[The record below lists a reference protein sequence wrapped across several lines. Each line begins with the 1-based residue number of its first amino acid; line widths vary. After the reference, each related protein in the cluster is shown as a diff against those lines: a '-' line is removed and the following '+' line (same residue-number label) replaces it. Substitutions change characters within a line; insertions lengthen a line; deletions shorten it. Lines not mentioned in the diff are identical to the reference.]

1 MTRTAAPSLGPMA
14 QLMAPT
20 DLPFVVMEAR
30 ERPMHVGGLQL
41 FTSPPDADR
50 DYLRGIYE
58 AAIASEDE
66 LHPLLAR
73 RPGRTP
79 LIGRY
84 QWEVDR
90 NIDLSYHVR
99 HTGLPRP
106 GRIRELLEV
115 VGRLHGTLLDRNRP
129 LWEAHL
135 IEGLDDGRFAL
146 YTKVHHALLDGVS
159 AMRLL
164 SDALSTDPDER
175 DMPPPWAARTRV
187 REARGETDVT
197 GSAPPGLEDLVA
209 GAISG
214 AAGLARFGF
223 DALAVTGRLAE
234 SIRDGLAEDAAVLP
248 YQAPAT
254 MLNVPITGARR
265 FAAESW
271 SLERV
276 KAAGKRL
283 GGTLNDAVLA
293 MCGGAL
299 RRYLADLNALPDTPL
314 IAMVPVSLR
323 GEGDPAGGNSVGVI
337 LANLA
342 THTDSGAERFGLVK
356 ASMDAGKA
364 RFEGLS
370 PVQVMALSS
379 PAFLPMATGPL
390 FRFDGFRRPP
400 YNVTVSNVPGPRETR
415 YWNGARM
422 DGSYPVSIPMDG
434 QALNITLSSYDGSL
448 DFGLIGDRNA
458 VPHLQRL
465 LDHLEDSLVEL
476 EAA

>member
-1 MTRTAAPSLGPMA
+1 MA
-14 QLMAPT
+14 LMDPT

-41 FTSPPDADR
+41 FTTPEGADW
-50 DYLRGIYE
+50 DYVRGVYE
-58 AAIASEDE
+58 SALADPAE
-66 LHPLLAR
+66 LHPLLSR
-73 RPGRTP
+73 RPGKTP
-79 LIGRY
+79 IVGRLR
-84 QWEVDR
+84 WEVDEK
-90 NIDLSYHVR
+90 IDLSYHVR
-99 HTGLPRP
+99 HSGLARP

-129 LWEAHL
+129 LWEVHL
-135 IEGLDDGRFAL
+135 IEGLDDGRFAV
-146 YTKVHHALLDGVS
+146 YTKIHHALVDGVS
-159 AMRLL
+159 AMRML

-187 REARGETDVT
+187 RQAKEQAKTHDDGGSPLEA
-197 GSAPPGLEDLVA
+197 A
-209 GAISG
+209 
-214 AAGLARFGF
+214 AAGLLNVASSVGRFGF
-223 DALAVTGRLAE
+223 DLAATAGRFTD
-234 SIRDGLAEDAAVLP
+234 SIRDGLDDHASVLP
-248 YQAPAT
+248 YQAPET

-271 SLERV
+271 DLERIRS
-276 KAAGKRL
+276 AGKRL

-299 RRYLADLNALPDTPL
+299 RRYLVTQDALPDTPL

-323 GEGDPAGGNSVGVI
+323 TADDTSGGNAVGVI

-342 THTDSGAERFGLVK
+342 THTASGAERFELVK
-356 ASMDAGKA
+356 SSMDAGKA

-370 PVQVMALSS
+370 QGQIMALSAIS
-379 PAFLPMATGPL
+379 FIPMATSPL
-390 FRFDGFRRPP
+390 FRFDSFRRPP
-400 YNVTVSNVPGPRETR
+400 YNITISNVPGPRETR

-434 QALNITLSSYDGSL
+434 QALNITLSSYDGSI

-458 VPHLQRL
+458 VPHLQNL
-465 LDHLEDSLVEL
+465 LEHLEESLVEL
-476 EAA
+476 EET

>member
-1 MTRTAAPSLGPMA
+1 MA
-14 QLMAPT
+14 TLMDPT

-41 FTSPPDADR
+41 FTTPDGADW
-50 DYLRGIYE
+50 DYLRSIYE
-58 AAIASEDE
+58 SALADPHE
-66 LHPLLAR
+66 LHPLLSR
-73 RPGRTP
+73 RPGTTP
-79 LIGRY
+79 VIGRL

-99 HTGLPRP
+99 HTGLARP

-135 IEGLDDGRFAL
+135 IEGLDDGRFAV
-146 YTKVHHALLDGVS
+146 YTKVHHALVDGVS

-164 SDALSTDPDER
+164 SEALSTDPDER
-175 DMPPPWAARTRV
+175 DMPPPWASRTRV
-187 REARGETDVT
+187 REAKAEEVGGSRG
-197 GSAPPGLEDLVA
+197 GPMSWQDLAA
-209 GAISG
+209 GAING
-214 AAGLARFGF
+214 AAGLARAGY
-223 DALAVTGRLAE
+223 DAAALGGRLTD
-234 SIRDGLAEDAAVLP
+234 SIRHGLAEHASVLP

-254 MLNVPITGARR
+254 MLNVPITGGRR
-265 FAAESW
+265 FAAQSW
-271 SLERV
+271 SLDRV
-276 KAAGKRL
+276 KAAGTRL

-299 RRYLADLNALPDTPL
+299 RRYLAANDALPDTPL

-323 GEGDPAGGNSVGVI
+323 AEGDTSIGSPVGGNAVGVI

-342 THTDSGAERFGLVK
+342 THVDSGAERFAQVK

-364 RFEGLS
+364 RFDGLS
-370 PVQVMALSS
+370 PGQIMALSS
-379 PAFLPMATGPL
+379 LAFLPMATGPL
-390 FRFDGFRRPP
+390 FRFESFRRPP
-400 YNVTVSNVPGPRETR
+400 YNITISNVPGPKETR

-458 VPHLQRL
+458 VPSLQNL
-465 LDHLEDSLVEL
+465 LDHLEESLVEL
-476 EAA
+476 EAV

>member
-1 MTRTAAPSLGPMA
+1 MA
-14 QLMAPT
+14 LMDPT

-41 FTSPPDADR
+41 FTTPDGADW
-50 DYLRGIYE
+50 DYLRNIYE
-58 AAIASEDE
+58 AALTDPHE
-66 LHPLLAR
+66 LHPLLCR

-79 LIGRY
+79 LIGRV
-84 QWEVDR
+84 QWEVDHR
-90 NIDLSYHVR
+90 IDLGYHVR
-99 HTGLPRP
+99 HTGLARP

-135 IEGLDDGRFAL
+135 IEGLDDGRFAV
-146 YTKVHHALLDGVS
+146 YTKIHHALVDGVS
-159 AMRLL
+159 AMRML
-164 SDALSTDPDER
+164 SDSLSTDPDER
-175 DMPPPWAARTRV
+175 DMPPPWAARSRT
-187 REARGETDVT
+187 REA
-197 GSAPPGLEDLVA
+197 GSGSGSGSGPGSGIPGWQDLAA
-209 GAISG
+209 GALN
-214 AAGLARFGF
+214 AASSLGRFGF
-223 DALAVTGRLAE
+223 DLAATGGRFTDT
-234 SIRDGLAEDAAVLP
+234 IRDGLDHHASVLP
-248 YQAPAT
+248 YQAPQT

-265 FAAESW
+265 FAAQSW
-271 SLERV
+271 DLGRV
-276 KAAGKRL
+276 RAAGKHL

-299 RRYLADLNALPDTPL
+299 RRYLASQHALPDTPL

-323 GEGDPAGGNSVGVI
+323 TADDRSGGNAVGVI

-342 THTDSGAERFGLVK
+342 THTDSGAERFALVK

-370 PVQVMALSS
+370 QGQIMALSAIS
-379 PAFLPMATGPL
+379 FLPMATGPL
-390 FRFDGFRRPP
+390 FRFDSFRRPP
-400 YNVTVSNVPGPRETR
+400 YNITISNVPGPPETR

-458 VPHLQRL
+458 VPHLQNL
-465 LDHLEDSLVEL
+465 LEHLEESLVEL
-476 EAA
+476 EEA

>member
-1 MTRTAAPSLGPMA
+1 MA
-14 QLMAPT
+14 VMDPT

-41 FTSPPDADR
+41 FTTPDGADW
-50 DYLRGIYE
+50 DYVRGIYE
-58 AAIASEDE
+58 SALADPAE
-66 LHPLLAR
+66 LHPLLSR

-79 LIGRY
+79 IIGRL
-84 QWEVDR
+84 QWEVDER
-90 NIDLSYHVR
+90 IDLSYHVR
-99 HTGLPRP
+99 HSGLARP

-135 IEGLDDGRFAL
+135 IEGLDDGRFAV
-146 YTKVHHALLDGVS
+146 YTKIHHALVDGVS
-159 AMRLL
+159 AMRML

-175 DMPPPWAARTRV
+175 DMPPPWAARSRV
-187 REARGETDVT
+187 RAAKTDA
-197 GSAPPGLEDLVA
+197 GSSAPGGSPFETA
-209 GAISG
+209 
-214 AAGLARFGF
+214 AAGILNTASSIGRLGF
-223 DALAVTGRLAE
+223 DLAATAGRFTD
-234 SIRDGLAEDAAVLP
+234 SIRDGLDDHASVLP
-248 YQAPAT
+248 YQAPET

-271 SLERV
+271 DLERIRS
-276 KAAGKRL
+276 AGKRL

-299 RRYLADLNALPDTPL
+299 RRYLVDQEALPETPL

-323 GEGDPAGGNSVGVI
+323 AADDASGGNAVGVI

-342 THTDSGAERFGLVK
+342 THTSSGAERFELVK

-370 PVQVMALSS
+370 QGQIMALSAIS
-379 PAFLPMATGPL
+379 FIPMATGPL
-390 FRFDGFRRPP
+390 FRFDSFRRPP
-400 YNVTVSNVPGPRETR
+400 YNITISNVPGPKETR

-434 QALNITLSSYDGSL
+434 QALNITLSSYDGSI

-458 VPHLQRL
+458 VPHLQNL
-465 LDHLEDSLVEL
+465 LEHLEESLVEL
-476 EAA
+476 EEA

>member
-1 MTRTAAPSLGPMA
+1 MA
-14 QLMAPT
+14 LMDPT

-41 FTSPPDADR
+41 FTTPDGADW
-50 DYLRGIYE
+50 DYVRGIYE
-58 AAIASEDE
+58 SALADPSE
-66 LHPLLAR
+66 LHPLLCR
-73 RPGRTP
+73 RPGKTP
-79 LIGRY
+79 IVGRL
-84 QWEVDR
+84 QWEVDDK
-90 NIDLSYHVR
+90 IDLGYHVR
-99 HTGLPRP
+99 HSGLARP

-135 IEGLDDGRFAL
+135 IEGLDDGRFAV
-146 YTKVHHALLDGVS
+146 YTKIHHALVDGVS
-159 AMRLL
+159 AMRML

-175 DMPPPWAARTRV
+175 DMPPPWAARSRV
-187 REARGETDVT
+187 RQTKAESGTT
-197 GSAPPGLEDLVA
+197 GGASGNPLELA
-209 GAISG
+209 
-214 AAGLARFGF
+214 AAGLLNAASSIGRLGF
-223 DALAVTGRLAE
+223 DLAATAGRFTD
-234 SIRDGLAEDAAVLP
+234 SIRDGLDHHAAVLP
-248 YQAPAT
+248 YQAPES

-271 SLERV
+271 DLERV
-276 KAAGKRL
+276 RAAGKRL

-299 RRYLADLNALPDTPL
+299 RRYLLTQDALPDAPL

-323 GEGDPAGGNSVGVI
+323 KADDTAGGNAVGVI
-337 LANLA
+337 LANLG
-342 THTDSGAERFGLVK
+342 THADSGAERFELVK

-370 PVQVMALSS
+370 QGQIMALSAIS
-379 PAFLPMATGPL
+379 FVPMATGPL
-390 FRFDGFRRPP
+390 FRFDSFRRPP
-400 YNVTVSNVPGPRETR
+400 YNITISNVPGPAETR

-458 VPHLQRL
+458 VPHLQNL
-465 LDHLEDSLVEL
+465 LDHLEESLVEL
-476 EAA
+476 EEA

>member
-1 MTRTAAPSLGPMA
+1 MA
-14 QLMAPT
+14 LMDPT

-41 FTSPPDADR
+41 FTTPEGADW
-50 DYLRGIYE
+50 DYVRGIYE
-58 AAIASEDE
+58 SALEDPTE
-66 LHPLLAR
+66 LHPLLSR

-79 LIGRY
+79 IVGRL
-84 QWEVDR
+84 QWEVDQH
-90 NIDLSYHVR
+90 IDLSYHVR
-99 HTGLPRP
+99 HSGLARP

-135 IEGLDDGRFAL
+135 IEGLDDGRFAV
-146 YTKVHHALLDGVS
+146 YTKIHHALVDGVS
-159 AMRLL
+159 AMRML

-175 DMPPPWAARTRV
+175 DMPPPWAARSRV
-187 REARGETDVT
+187 RAAKAVPTASTT
-197 GSAPPGLEDLVA
+197 GANPLEHA
-209 GAISG
+209 
-214 AAGLARFGF
+214 AAGLLNAASSIGRLGF
-223 DALAVTGRLAE
+223 DLAATAGRFTDT
-234 SIRDGLAEDAAVLP
+234 IRDGLDDHAALLP
-248 YQAPAT
+248 YQAPKT

-271 SLERV
+271 DLERIS
-276 KAAGKRL
+276 AAGRRL
-283 GGTLNDAVLA
+283 DGTLNDAVLA

-299 RRYLADLNALPDTPL
+299 RRYLADQDALPDDPL

-323 GEGDPAGGNSVGVI
+323 AADDSSGGNSVGVI

-342 THTDSGAERFGLVK
+342 THTASGAERFELVK

-364 RFEGLS
+364 RFDGLS
-370 PVQVMALSS
+370 QGQIMALSAI
-379 PAFLPMATGPL
+379 PFVPMATGPL
-390 FRFDGFRRPP
+390 FRFDSFRRPP
-400 YNVTVSNVPGPRETR
+400 YNITISNVPGPKETR

-434 QALNITLSSYDGSL
+434 QALNITLSSYDGSI

-458 VPHLQRL
+458 VPHLQNL
-465 LDHLEDSLVEL
+465 LEHLEESLVEL
-476 EAA
+476 EEA

>member
-1 MTRTAAPSLGPMA
+1 MA
-14 QLMAPT
+14 KLMDPT

-41 FTSPPDADR
+41 YTAPPGAGP
-50 DYLRGIYE
+50 DYLRDVYE
-58 AAIASEDE
+58 SAIADETE
-66 LHPLLAR
+66 LHPLLCR
-73 RPGRTP
+73 KPGTKP
-79 LIGRY
+79 VIGRL
-84 QWEVDR
+84 QWEEDHR
-90 NIDLSYHVR
+90 IDLSYHVR

-135 IEGLDDGRFAL
+135 IEGLDDGRFAV

-159 AMRLL
+159 AMKLL
-164 SDALSTDPDER
+164 SDALSSDPDER
-175 DMPPPWAARTRV
+175 DMPPPWAARSRI
-187 REARGETDVT
+187 RRNRGPQPSPDR
-197 GSAPPGLEDLVA
+197 GLPGVEDLVA

-214 AAGLARFGF
+214 AAGLARFGY
-223 DALAVTGRLAE
+223 DALAVSGRLAD
-234 SIRDGLAEDAAVLP
+234 SIRHGLAEEAAVLP
-248 YQAPAT
+248 YQAPAS

-265 FAAESW
+265 FAADSW

-276 KAAGKRL
+276 REAGRRL

-299 RRYLADLNALPDTPL
+299 RMYMQDLDALPEAPL

-323 GEGDPAGGNSVGVI
+323 TETQEAGGTSVGVI
-337 LANLA
+337 LANLG
-342 THTDSGAERFGLVK
+342 THTASAAERFALVK
-356 ASMDAGKA
+356 ASMDTGKA
-364 RFEGLS
+364 RFEGLT

-379 PAFLPMATGPL
+379 PAFIPMATGPL
-390 FRFDGFRRPP
+390 FRFDGFRRAP
-400 YNVTVSNVPGPRETR
+400 YNLTISNVPGPKETR

-458 VPHLQRL
+458 VPSLQNL
-465 LDHLEDSLVEL
+465 LEHLEESLTEL
-476 EAA
+476 EEA

>member
-1 MTRTAAPSLGPMA
+1 MA
-14 QLMAPT
+14 LMDPT

-41 FTSPPDADR
+41 FTTPDGADW

-58 AAIASEDE
+58 SALEDPHE
-66 LHPLLAR
+66 LHPLLSR

-79 LIGRY
+79 IVGRL
-84 QWEVDR
+84 QWEVDER
-90 NIDLSYHVR
+90 IDLSYHVR
-99 HTGLPRP
+99 HTGLARP

-135 IEGLDDGRFAL
+135 IEGLDDGRFAV
-146 YTKVHHALLDGVS
+146 YTKVHHALVDGVS

-175 DMPPPWAARTRV
+175 DMPPPWAARSRIRRSKPTPD
-187 REARGETDVT
+187 ATGGGRGW
-197 GSAPPGLEDLVA
+197 EDL
-209 GAISG
+209 
-214 AAGLARFGF
+214 AAGL
-223 DALAVTGRLAE
+223 LNTVSSIGRLGYDVAATGGRFTDG
-234 SIRDGLAEDAAVLP
+234 IRDGLNEQASVLP

-254 MLNVPITGARR
+254 MLNVPITGGRR
-265 FAAESW
+265 FAAQSW
-271 SLERV
+271 DLDRV
-276 KAAGKRL
+276 KDAGKRL

-299 RRYLADLNALPDTPL
+299 RRYLASQDALPDTPL

-323 GEGDPAGGNSVGVI
+323 TDGDTSGGNSVGVI

-342 THTDSGAERFGLVK
+342 THTDNAAERFELVK

-370 PVQVMALSS
+370 QGQIMALSAIS
-379 PAFLPMATGPL
+379 FIPMATGPL
-390 FRFDGFRRPP
+390 FRFESFRRPP
-400 YNVTVSNVPGPRETR
+400 YNITISNVPGPAETR

-434 QALNITLSSYDGSL
+434 QALNITLSSYDGRL

-458 VPHLQRL
+458 VPHLQNL
-465 LDHLEDSLVEL
+465 LDHLEESLTEL
-476 EAA
+476 EEA

>member
-1 MTRTAAPSLGPMA
+1 MA
-14 QLMAPT
+14 LMDPT
-20 DLPFVVMEAR
+20 DLPFVIMEAR

-41 FTSPPDADR
+41 FSTPEGADW
-50 DYLRGIYE
+50 DYVRGIYE
-58 AAIASEDE
+58 SALADPAE
-66 LHPLLAR
+66 LHPLLSR
-73 RPGRTP
+73 RPGKKP
-79 LIGRY
+79 VVGRL
-84 QWEVDR
+84 QWEVDHK
-90 NIDLSYHVR
+90 IDLGYHVR
-99 HTGLPRP
+99 HSGLARP

-135 IEGLDDGRFAL
+135 IEGLDDGRFAV
-146 YTKVHHALLDGVS
+146 YTKIRHALVDGVS
-159 AMRLL
+159 AMRML

-187 REARGETDVT
+187 RQTKSEPTPT
-197 GSAPPGLEDLVA
+197 GGSGGGNPLELA
-209 GAISG
+209 
-214 AAGLARFGF
+214 AAGLLNAASSIGRLGF
-223 DALAVTGRLAE
+223 DLAATAGRFTDT
-234 SIRDGLAEDAAVLP
+234 IRDGLDHHASVLP
-248 YQAPAT
+248 YQAPES

-265 FAAESW
+265 FAADSW
-271 SLERV
+271 DLERV
-276 KAAGKRL
+276 RAAGRRL

-299 RRYLADLNALPDTPL
+299 RRYLLTQEALPDAPL

-323 GEGDPAGGNSVGVI
+323 KADQTAGGNAVGVI
-337 LANLA
+337 LANLG
-342 THTDSGAERFGLVK
+342 THTDSGAERFELVK

-370 PVQVMALSS
+370 QGQIMALSAIS
-379 PAFLPMATGPL
+379 FVPMATGPL
-390 FRFDGFRRPP
+390 FRFDSFRRPP
-400 YNVTVSNVPGPRETR
+400 YNITISNVPGPAETR

-458 VPHLQRL
+458 VPHLQNL
-465 LDHLEDSLVEL
+465 LDHLEESLVEL
-476 EAA
+476 EEA

>member
-1 MTRTAAPSLGPMA
+1 MP
-14 QLMAPT
+14 LMDPT
-20 DLPFVVMEAR
+20 DLPFVIMEAR

-41 FTSPPDADR
+41 FTTPDGADEH
-50 DYLRGIYE
+50 YLRGIYE
-58 AAIASEDE
+58 SAIEDPRE

-79 LIGRY
+79 IVGRV
-84 QWEVDR
+84 QWETDDK
-90 NIDLSYHVR
+90 IDLSYHVR
-99 HTGLPRP
+99 HTGLAQP

-135 IEGLDDGRFAL
+135 IEGLNDGRFAV

-164 SDALSTDPDER
+164 SDALSVDPDER

-187 REARGETDVT
+187 RATKARDDADSGGLSRLESMAA
-197 GSAPPGLEDLVA
+197 SAL
-209 GAISG
+209 SG
-214 AAGLARFGF
+214 AAAMARFGY
-223 DALAVTGRLAE
+223 DSTAVSARLMAN
-234 SIRDGLAEDAAVLP
+234 IRDGLDEHAAVLP
-248 YQAPAT
+248 YQAPRT

-265 FAAESW
+265 FAADSW

-276 KAAGKRL
+276 RAAGKRL
-283 GGTLNDAVLA
+283 GGTLNDVVLT

-299 RRYLADLNALPDTPL
+299 RRYLASQDALPDTPL
-314 IAMVPVSLR
+314 IASVPVSLR
-323 GEGDPAGGNSVGVI
+323 RDDDAAGGNAVGII
-337 LANLA
+337 LANLG
-342 THTDSGAERFGLVK
+342 THVSSEEERFELVK

-370 PVQVMALSS
+370 QGQVMALSAV
-379 PAFLPMATGPL
+379 AFGPIATGPL
-390 FRFDGFRRPP
+390 FRFESFRKPP
-400 YNVTVSNVPGPRETR
+400 FNVTISNVPGPAETR

-434 QALNITLSSYDGSL
+434 QALNITLCSYDGSL

-458 VPHLQRL
+458 VPHLQNL
-465 LDHLEDSLVEL
+465 LDHLEASLTAL
-476 EAA
+476 EDA

>member
-1 MTRTAAPSLGPMA
+1 MA
-14 QLMAPT
+14 LMDPT
-20 DLPFVVMEAR
+20 DLPFVIMEAR

-41 FTSPPDADR
+41 FTTPDGADW

-58 AAIASEDE
+58 SALEDPRE
-66 LHPLLAR
+66 LHPLLCR
-73 RPGRTP
+73 RPGKTP
-79 LIGRY
+79 VIGRL

-90 NIDLSYHVR
+90 KIDLSYHVR
-99 HTGLPRP
+99 HTGLARP

-135 IEGLDDGRFAL
+135 IEGLDDGRFAV
-146 YTKVHHALLDGVS
+146 YTKVHHALVDGVS

-175 DMPPPWAARTRV
+175 DMPPPWAARSRV
-187 REARGETDVT
+187 RA
-197 GSAPPGLEDLVA
+197 SKPAPEHDLSGLSPLESFAATAL
-209 GAISG
+209 SG
-214 AAGLARFGF
+214 AASLARIGY
-223 DALAVTGRLAE
+223 DTAAVTARLTQG
-234 SIRDGLAEDAAVLP
+234 IREGLDQHAAVLP
-248 YQAPAT
+248 YQAPPT

-265 FAAESW
+265 FAADSW
-271 SLERV
+271 DLERV
-276 KAAGKRL
+276 RAAGKRL
-283 GGTLNDAVLA
+283 GGTLNDAVLT

-299 RRYLADLNALPDTPL
+299 RRYLQSQDALPDTPL
-314 IAMVPVSLR
+314 LASVPVSLR
-323 GEGDPAGGNSVGVI
+323 RDDDTAGGNAVGII

-342 THTDSGAERFGLVK
+342 THLDDEGGRFEQVK

-364 RFEGLS
+364 RFDGLS
-370 PVQVMALSS
+370 QGQIMTLSAL
-379 PAFLPMATGPL
+379 AFAPIATGPL
-390 FRFDGFRRPP
+390 FRFERFRKPP
-400 YNVTVSNVPGPRETR
+400 FNITISNVPGPNETR

-434 QALNITLSSYDGSL
+434 QALNITLSSYDGKL

-458 VPHLQRL
+458 VPHLQNL
-465 LDHLEDSLVEL
+465 LDHLEESLVEL

>member
-1 MTRTAAPSLGPMA
+1 MA
-14 QLMAPT
+14 LMDPT

-41 FTSPPDADR
+41 FTTPEGADW
-50 DYLRGIYE
+50 DYVRGIYE
-58 AAIASEDE
+58 SALEDPTE
-66 LHPLLAR
+66 LHPLLSR

-79 LIGRY
+79 IVGRL
-84 QWEVDR
+84 QWEVDQR
-90 NIDLSYHVR
+90 IDLSYHVR
-99 HTGLPRP
+99 HSGLARP

-135 IEGLDDGRFAL
+135 IEGLDDGRFAV
-146 YTKVHHALLDGVS
+146 YTKIHHALVDGVS
-159 AMRLL
+159 AMRML

-175 DMPPPWAARTRV
+175 DMPPPWAARSRV
-187 REARGETDVT
+187 RAAKT
-197 GSAPPGLEDLVA
+197 GPAPSTA
-209 GAISG
+209 GGSPFENV
-214 AAGLARFGF
+214 AAGLLNVASSVGRMGF
-223 DALAVTGRLAE
+223 DVAATAGRFTDT
-234 SIRDGLAEDAAVLP
+234 IRDGLDDHASVLP
-248 YQAPAT
+248 YQAPET

-265 FAAESW
+265 FAAQSW
-271 SLERV
+271 DLERIR
-276 KAAGKRL
+276 AAGQRL

-299 RRYLADLNALPDTPL
+299 RRYLAGQGALPDDPL

-323 GEGDPAGGNSVGVI
+323 AADDSAGGNAVGVI

-370 PVQVMALSS
+370 QGQIIALSAIS
-379 PAFLPMATGPL
+379 FVPMATSPL
-390 FRFDGFRRPP
+390 FRFDSFRRPP
-400 YNVTVSNVPGPRETR
+400 YNITISNVPGPKETR

-434 QALNITLSSYDGSL
+434 QALNITLSSYDGSI

-458 VPHLQRL
+458 VPSLQNL
-465 LDHLEDSLVEL
+465 LEHLEESLVEL
-476 EAA
+476 EDA

>member
-1 MTRTAAPSLGPMA
+1 MA
-14 QLMAPT
+14 QMIGPT

-41 FTSPPDADR
+41 FTTPAGAGA
-50 DYLRGIYE
+50 DYLREIYQG
-58 AAIASEDE
+58 AIAAETE
-66 LHPLLAR
+66 LHPLLRR
-73 RPGRTP
+73 RPGKKP
-79 LIGRY
+79 LIGKL
-84 QWEVDR
+84 QWEDDV

-99 HTGLPRP
+99 HTGLARP
-106 GRIRELLEV
+106 GRVRELLEV

-135 IEGLDDGRFAL
+135 IEGLDDGRFAI

-159 AMRLL
+159 AMKLL

-175 DMPPPWAARTRV
+175 DMPPPWAARSRV
-187 REARGETDVT
+187 RRARGPQEANDS
-197 GSAPPGLEDLVA
+197 GPHGLEDLVA
-209 GAISG
+209 GMISG
-214 AAGLARFGF
+214 AAGLARIGY
-223 DALAVTGRLAE
+223 DTAAVSGRLAE
-234 SIRDGLAEDAAVLP
+234 SIRHGLAEEAAVLP
-248 YQAPAT
+248 YQAPT
-254 MLNVPITGARR
+254 SMLNVPITGARR

-276 KAAGKRL
+276 RDAGRRL

-299 RRYLADLNALPDTPL
+299 RMYLHDLDALPDAPL

-323 GEGDPAGGNSVGVI
+323 TDADEAGGTSVGVI
-337 LANLA
+337 LANLG
-342 THTDSGAERFGLVK
+342 THTASAGERFSLVK
-356 ASMDAGKA
+356 GSMDAGKA
-364 RFEGLS
+364 RFRGLT

-379 PAFLPMATGPL
+379 PAFIPMATGPL
-390 FRFDGFRRPP
+390 FRFDGFRKAP
-400 YNVTVSNVPGPRETR
+400 YNLTISNVPGPKETR

-448 DFGLIGDRNA
+448 DFGLIGDRHR
-458 VPHLQRL
+458 VPQLQRL
-465 LDHLEDSLVEL
+465 LEHLEDSLVEL
-476 EAA
+476 ESV

>member
-1 MTRTAAPSLGPMA
+1 MA
-14 QLMAPT
+14 LMDPT

-41 FTSPPDADR
+41 FTTPEGADW
-50 DYLRGIYE
+50 DYVRGIYE
-58 AAIASEDE
+58 SALADPGE
-66 LHPLLAR
+66 LHPLLCR

-79 LIGRY
+79 LVGRL
-84 QWEVDR
+84 QWEVDHK
-90 NIDLSYHVR
+90 IDLGYHVR
-99 HTGLPRP
+99 HSGLARP

-135 IEGLDDGRFAL
+135 IEGLDDGRFAV
-146 YTKVHHALLDGVS
+146 YTKIHHALVDGVS
-159 AMRLL
+159 AMRML

-175 DMPPPWAARTRV
+175 DMPPPWAARSRV
-187 REARGETDVT
+187 RQTKAE
-197 GSAPPGLEDLVA
+197 SAPPSGPGGNPLELA
-209 GAISG
+209 
-214 AAGLARFGF
+214 AAGLLNAASSIGRLGF
-223 DALAVTGRLAE
+223 DLAATAGRFTDA
-234 SIRDGLAEDAAVLP
+234 IRDGLDHHASVLP
-248 YQAPAT
+248 YQAPET

-265 FAAESW
+265 FAAQSW
-271 SLERV
+271 DLERIR
-276 KAAGKRL
+276 AAGKRL

-299 RRYLADLNALPDTPL
+299 RRYLLSQDALPDAPL

-323 GEGDPAGGNSVGVI
+323 KGDDSSGGNAVGVI

-342 THTDSGAERFGLVK
+342 THTDSGAERFELVK

-370 PVQVMALSS
+370 QGQIIALSAIS
-379 PAFLPMATGPL
+379 FAPMATGPL
-390 FRFDGFRRPP
+390 FRFDSFRRPP
-400 YNVTVSNVPGPRETR
+400 YNVTISNVPGPAETR

-434 QALNITLSSYDGSL
+434 QALNITLSSYDGSI

-458 VPHLQRL
+458 VPSLQNL
-465 LDHLEDSLVEL
+465 LEHLEESLTEL
-476 EAA
+476 EEA

>member
-1 MTRTAAPSLGPMA
+1 MA
-14 QLMAPT
+14 LMDPT

-41 FTSPPDADR
+41 FTTPDGADW
-50 DYLRGIYE
+50 DYVRGIYE
-58 AAIASEDE
+58 SALEDPAE
-66 LHPLLAR
+66 LHPLLSR

-79 LIGRY
+79 LVGRL
-84 QWEVDR
+84 QWEVDQR
-90 NIDLSYHVR
+90 IDLSYHVR
-99 HTGLPRP
+99 HTGLARP

-135 IEGLDDGRFAL
+135 IEGLDDGRFAV
-146 YTKVHHALLDGVS
+146 YTKIHHALVDGVS
-159 AMRLL
+159 AMRML

-175 DMPPPWAARTRV
+175 DMPPPWAARSRV
-187 REARGETDVT
+187 RAAKPGPTASTT
-197 GSAPPGLEDLVA
+197 GGSPLENA
-209 GAISG
+209 
-214 AAGLARFGF
+214 AAGLLNVASSVGRMGYDLAATAGRFT
-223 DALAVTGRLAE
+223 DT
-234 SIRDGLAEDAAVLP
+234 IRDGLDDHASVLP
-248 YQAPAT
+248 YQAPET

-265 FAAESW
+265 FAAQSW
-271 SLERV
+271 DLERIRS
-276 KAAGKRL
+276 AGQRL

-299 RRYLADLNALPDTPL
+299 RRYLADQDALPDDPL

-323 GEGDPAGGNSVGVI
+323 AADDSSGGNAVGVI

-342 THTDSGAERFGLVK
+342 THTDSGAERFELVK

-370 PVQVMALSS
+370 QGQIMALSAVS
-379 PAFLPMATGPL
+379 FVPMATSPL
-390 FRFDGFRRPP
+390 FRFDSFRRPP
-400 YNVTVSNVPGPRETR
+400 YNITISNVPGPKETR

-434 QALNITLSSYDGSL
+434 QALNITLSSYDGSI

-458 VPHLQRL
+458 VPSLQNL
-465 LDHLEDSLVEL
+465 LEHLEESLAEL
-476 EAA
+476 EEA